1 MLKLKRLAFVTLLG
15 MSITAHAQMTSQN
28 TIGNMVGGLIG
39 GAIGSKVGQGNG
51 RTVAIIGGTMLGTY
65 VGDRM
70 TSRPTQQDARPQ
82 SQPYSYEQ
90 PVRQPSRTV
99 MNSREAA
106 TSYANNEVIP
116 YEETRNQR
124 GPTNQSR
131 QAPTGQQRGRFE
143 KYHYTVQGESGDQI
157 KMVGCAAYDDQ
168 ERASR
173 PVEMHNCDSQQTS
186 YVTE

>member
-1 MLKLKRLAFVTLLG
+1 MFKLKRLAFVALLG
-15 MSITAHAQMTSQN
+15 MSITAHAQITSQN
-28 TIGNMVGGLIG
+28 AIGNMVGGLIG

-51 RTVAIIGGTMLGTY
+51 RAVAIIGGTMLGTY

-70 TSRPTQQDARPQ
+70 TSRDQPDARTYNQ
-82 SQPYSYEQ
+82 QTTYQQ
-90 PVRQPSRTV
+90 PVRQQSRTV

-116 YEETRNQR
+116 YEEPRSQR
-124 GPTNQSR
+124 VSPSQGR
-131 QAPTGQQRGRFE
+131 QARQSQERGRFE
-143 KYHYTVQGESGDQI
+143 KYHYTVQGESGNSI

-173 PVEMHNCDSQQTS
+173 PVDMHNCDSQQTS